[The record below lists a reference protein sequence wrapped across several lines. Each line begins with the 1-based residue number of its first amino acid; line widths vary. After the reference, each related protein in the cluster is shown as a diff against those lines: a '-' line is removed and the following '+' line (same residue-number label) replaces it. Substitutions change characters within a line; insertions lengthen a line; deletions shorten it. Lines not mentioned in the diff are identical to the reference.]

1 MLSPKPG
8 GQSRASDPVRTGIGS
23 IPAPEKTPPSW
34 LQCELCARPA
44 SGSRRLAPLF
54 QREEDQ
60 EGRSSP
66 ESLVLLCPDC
76 RALVSGEI
84 AEHEW
89 RKRTAP
95 AGS

>member
-8 GQSRASDPVRTGIGS
+8 AEVPASDRVQTGIGS
-23 IPAPEKTPPSW
+23 NAVLEKTPPSW

-54 QREEDQ
+54 QREEAH
-60 EGRSSP
+60 EGRLSP

-76 RALVSGEI
+76 CALARGEI
-84 AEHEW
+84 GETEW
-89 RKRTAP
+89 RKRTAS
-95 AGS
+95 ARS